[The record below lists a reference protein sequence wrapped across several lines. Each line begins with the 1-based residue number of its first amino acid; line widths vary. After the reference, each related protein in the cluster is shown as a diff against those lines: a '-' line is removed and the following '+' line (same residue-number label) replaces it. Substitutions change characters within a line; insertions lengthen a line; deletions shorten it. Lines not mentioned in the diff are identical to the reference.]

1 MKNVERV
8 PAFRAPRAPPEHVV
22 ANPAPLHGG
31 FIAMDLTPPRWIS
44 LNPSPKAA
52 EVPTFP
58 DKRIILTLATINPNK
73 QQANVG
79 GLAHLA
85 NRAK

>member
-8 PAFRAPRAPPEHVV
+8 PGGPRASPQQVV

-31 FIAMDLTPPRWIS
+31 FSAMDLRLLTPPRWIS

-52 EVPTFP
+52 EIPTSP

-73 QQANVG
+73 QRANG
-79 GLAHLA
+79 GAGSFS
-85 NRAK
+85 